1 MHQTSSQRPLVW
13 LLGDV
18 DHPDFADATAWLS
31 AACDCS
37 RPPPANEQLADPV
50 CAIVFFQSRPGS
62 ISVQQVEAHHR
73 RMPLARLI
81 LLTGPWCDGE
91 LRSSRI
97 APGVVRI
104 RWHEWR
110 QRLPVELKIRTS
122 RLPRTATDIER
133 LESRLRELSRESQS
147 QGRVAICTLS
157 RTKYDALAAACTA
170 LGWQSNWVPPDHATA
185 VRDCNLL
192 LLDGWEGLSANI
204 PSENAAKRILLL
216 AFPRPEDLQR
226 AADHGVPTVIAEP
239 ISLPILAATLAAAAP
254 HIADR
259 PVQQSVA

>member
-1 MHQTSSQRPLVW
+1 MDRNPSQRPLVW
-13 LLGDV
+13 LVGDV
-18 DHPDFADATAWLS
+18 DHPYFADADAWLS

-37 RPPPANEQLADPV
+37 RVPPANEQPSDPAG
-50 CAIVFFQSRPGS
+50 AIVFFQSRPGS
-62 ISVQQVEAHHR
+62 ISVEQVEAQHR
-73 RMPLARLI
+73 RAPFARLI

-91 LRSSRI
+91 LRSSRV

-110 QRLPVELKIRTS
+110 QRLPAELTIRPH

-147 QGRVAICTLS
+147 QGRIAICTS
-157 RTKYDALAAACTA
+157 DRTKFGALAATCIA
-170 LGWQSNWVPPDHATA
+170 LGCQASWVPPDDASA
-185 VRDCNLL
+185 ARDCDLL
-192 LLDGWEGLSANI
+192 LLDGWDSLSANR
-204 PSENAAKRILLL
+204 PSESTDRRALLL